1 MHLLPSRAVYVIYVW
16 KGKNLMVV
24 RSISSIFAS
33 SDTFLR
39 VYSKVI
45 SVSAVTFPT
54 SLVSKER
61 SSERLIGFSFLNY
74 KPLWS

>member
-1 MHLLPSRAVYVIYVW
+1 
-16 KGKNLMVV
+16 MVV

-33 SDTFLR
+33 SDTFFK

-45 SVSAVTFPT
+45 SVSYVTFPT

-61 SSERLIGFSFLNY
+61 SSDKLIGFSFLNY
-74 KPLWS
+74 KPLCSFTFAITLEAMTG